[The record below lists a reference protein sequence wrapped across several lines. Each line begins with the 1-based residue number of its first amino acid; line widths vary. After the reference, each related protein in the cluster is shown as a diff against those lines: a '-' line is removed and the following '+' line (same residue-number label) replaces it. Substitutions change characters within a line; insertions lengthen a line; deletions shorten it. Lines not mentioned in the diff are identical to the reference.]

1 MWRTSHGHGQSIRID
16 YQNRGA
22 ADSRHRSALP
32 DSYIQQLQQLQQGD
46 TVCDIWA
53 SVLTMMHI
61 LSVWRLG
68 LGRSG
73 NCWAHTI
80 RAVPHYWNPFL
91 MYNIQFFKA
100 LFTIFG
106 QCEQFTQCVQ
116 NSFKLGIRST
126 YYSLQML

>member
-1 MWRTSHGHGQSIRID
+1 MIIAHTLNIVQRGQWIAFRCNASVQSYCR
-16 YQNRGA
+16 A

-32 DSYIQQLQQLQQGD
+32 DSYIQQLQQLQRGD

-80 RAVPHYWNPFL
+80 RADHHHW
-91 MYNIQFFKA
+91 
-100 LFTIFG
+100 
-106 QCEQFTQCVQ
+106 
-116 NSFKLGIRST
+116 NSFLIISDF
-126 YYSLQML
+126 